1 VAIHESH
8 DAPSRVLTSVTF
20 LRVVLELGY
29 PGHMALFNFGK
40 TPVRDN
46 QDGGH
51 RPFAFFRAGLSNPQT
66 APGNKPIL
74 VFENVTKF
82 HRPDQPTLRDVNL
95 TVERGEFVFIT
106 GPSGAGKSTLI
117 QLVHRR
123 QTVDE
128 GRILFCGKDIA
139 RLTSE
144 SIPYLR
150 RNLGIVFQDFKVV
163 GHWTVFE
170 NVAIA
175 LEILEM
181 PRGLVRSRVAEALER
196 VGLKG
201 KGDQITATLS
211 GGEQQ
216 RVAVAR
222 AIITEPAL
230 VLADEPTGNLDPHLA
245 LDILTLFE
253 EIHATGTTV
262 LFATHDHSL
271 LEQRPHRI
279 VYIDEGNM
287 KEARSGLHDWRGSSP
302 STPERPAS
310 TYAHAARE
318 RADDPA
324 AFSGSP
330 DFAPLLG

>member
-1 VAIHESH
+1 
-8 DAPSRVLTSVTF
+8 
-20 LRVVLELGY
+20 
-29 PGHMALFNFGK
+29 MALFNFGK
-40 TPVRDN
+40 KRPARES
-46 QDGGH
+46 QESSSH
-51 RPFAFFRAGLSNPQT
+51 RPFAFFRAGLSPQPS
-66 APGNKPIL
+66 AANKPIL
-74 VFENVTKF
+74 VFDNVTKF

-95 TVERGEFVFIT
+95 TIERGEFVFIT

-123 QTVDE
+123 QNVDE

-163 GHWTVFE
+163 SHWTVFE

-181 PRGLVRSRVAEALER
+181 PRRLVRSRVAEALDR

-201 KGDQITATLS
+201 KGEQITGTLS

-222 AIITEPAL
+222 AIVTEPAL

-262 LFATHDHSL
+262 LFATHDHTL

-279 VYIDEGNM
+279 VYIDDTNV
-287 KEARSGLHDWRGSSP
+287 KEARSGLSQWRGAPP
-302 STPERPAS
+302 SHAEPRTSAPALS
-310 TYAHAARE
+310 HAARDLDQVS
-318 RADDPA
+318 AYP
-324 AFSGSP
+324 SST